1 VLIKQT
7 DVARNEASSIGVDY
21 TGATLF
27 SGSYDPGLPFAAG
40 STYAVGTDP
49 GTAGSTLDSDS
60 AWNNTGNTATAAPTY
75 PDSADSISP
84 IASSTNAGSVSDS
97 AAAPTALTPTAT
109 ASVGSGSFHK

>member
-1 VLIKQT
+1 MLIKQT

-75 PDSADSISP
+75 PDSISP

>member
-40 STYAVGTDP
+40 STYAVGTAP
-49 GTAGSTLDSDS
+49 STASTARNAS
-60 AWNNTGNTATAAPTY
+60 AINYEPLSISVRTTAPTNG
-75 PDSADSISP
+75 DALAGNSAPGRSD
-84 IASSTNAGSVSDS
+84 AS
-97 AAAPTALTPTAT
+97 TAY
-109 ASVGSGSFHK
+109 